1 MLDTRRRRGYAVS
14 KHVVVA
20 KHVGVHHTGVSSRV
34 DGVGR
39 RRWLIPPT
47 TVEIW
52 RGVSMGTLYV
62 EMREVVMLHGTL
74 SVVEDR

>member
-1 MLDTRRRRGYAVS
+1 MLDHA
-14 KHVVVA
+14 
-20 KHVGVHHTGVSSRV
+20 GVSSRV
-34 DGVGR
+34 GGVGR

-52 RGVSMGTLYV
+52 RGVSMGILYV
-62 EMREVVMLHGTL
+62 EMCEVVVLHGML